1 MIFGVCT
8 YFRNMPG
15 SLQSRSAFKGIHA
28 IFIFE
33 GKDEPG
39 TLHELQVIEFLI
51 EASGS
56 KTRLYS

>member
-1 MIFGVCT
+1 
-8 YFRNMPG
+8 MPG